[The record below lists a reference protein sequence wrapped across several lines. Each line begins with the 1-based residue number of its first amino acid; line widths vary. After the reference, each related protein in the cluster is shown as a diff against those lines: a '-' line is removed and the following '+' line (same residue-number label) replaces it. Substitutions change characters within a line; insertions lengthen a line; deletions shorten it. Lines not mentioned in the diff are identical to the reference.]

1 MENNNH
7 VTKKNISGKFLK
19 AGLRAA
25 YWVISKHEGK
35 QEKLGDKD
43 LNDQEVISKYAQI
56 EEDRVVMFKHKKNK
70 KNIENIKNKE
80 GRYV

>member
-1 MENNNH
+1 MKNHRH
-7 VTKKNISGKFLK
+7 VTNKNISGKFLK

-25 YWVISKHEGK
+25 YWVMSKKERK
-35 QEKLGDKD
+35 QERLGGKD

-56 EEDRVVMFKHKKNK
+56 EEDRVVMFKHNRNN
-70 KNIENIKNKE
+70 KNIEKMKDKE